1 MTRRTLRK
9 GFTLIELMIV
19 VAIIGILAAIA
30 IPNFI
35 RYQLK
40 SKTTEAKTVLG
51 GIKTSEEAF
60 RAEYDNYIGG
70 ANQQPP
76 APSGTVKQAWPDT
89 ACPAG
94 CTRALLAGGFPAC
107 PEFGCMGYKPSG
119 DVYYS
124 YATSGILAGLA
135 ATAEFTADATADLD
149 GDATLGGFSYG
160 TCNAVACAGGNSFI
174 TVNGPLIGGMF
185 NAGAPCV
192 AGTGPAGEVT
202 DCAPNYF

>member
-60 RAEYDNYIGG
+60 RAEYDNYVQ
-70 ANQQPP
+70 ANVQPGP
-76 APSGTVKQAWPDT
+76 AATTIKQAWPDT
-89 ACPAG
+89 ACGGG
-94 CTRALLAGGFPAC
+94 CTRAALALAAGAC

-119 DVYYS
+119 DVYYQYGS
-124 YATSGILAGLA
+124 NITLAGA
-135 ATAEFTADATADLD
+135 GPAEFTADASGDLD
-149 GDATLGGFSYG
+149 GDGVTAGFSYG
-160 TCNAVACAGGNSFI
+160 TCNAVGCAGNSFVTI
-174 TVNGPLIGGMF
+174 NGPQTAAMANG
-185 NAGAPCV
+185 GAPCL
-192 AGTGPAGEVT
+192 APGTGPAGEVT
-202 DCAPNYF
+202 DCAPNFY

>member
-60 RAEYDNYIGG
+60 RAEYDNYIA
-70 ANQQPP
+70 ANAQPP
-76 APSGTVKQAWPDT
+76 APGGTVKQAWPDT
-89 ACPAG
+89 VCPAG
-94 CTRALLAGGFPAC
+94 CTRAALALGFVAC

-119 DVYYS
+119 DVYFS
-124 YATSGILAGLA
+124 YATAGLLAGA
-135 ATAEFTADATADLD
+135 AVAAEFTADADSDLD
-149 GDATLGGFSYG
+149 GDAVLGGFSYG
-160 TCNAVACAGGNSFI
+160 TCNATLCAGASF
-174 TVNGPLIGGMF
+174 VQVAGPLQGAMF
-185 NAGAPCV
+185 NAGAPCNV
-192 AGTGPAGEVT
+192 GVGPAGEVT

>member
-60 RAEYDNYIGG
+60 RAEYDNYVAAAI
-70 ANQQPP
+70 QPA
-76 APSGTVKQAWPDT
+76 APGGTVKQAWPDT
-89 ACPAG
+89 VCPVA
-94 CTRALLAGGFPAC
+94 CTRANAAAC
-107 PEFGCMGYKPSG
+107 TEWGCTGYKPSG
-119 DVYYS
+119 DVYYAYGS
-124 YATSGILAGLA
+124 LITPA
-135 ATAEFTADATADLD
+135 AAAVAAEFTADAQGDLD
-149 GDATLGGFSYG
+149 GDGVLAGFAYG
-160 TCNAVACAGGNSFI
+160 TCNATACGGAGNFTLVTGPQTAGMS
-174 TVNGPLIGGMF
+174 NG
-185 NAGAPCV
+185 GAPCV
-192 AGTGPAGEVT
+192 AGTNPAGEVT